1 MIYGY
6 IFKKNDTSV
15 FWIKNIGNTCFMN
28 SSLQCIF
35 NYKKLIKNIE
45 KIEDNNID
53 KLRLIK
59 EISLFLKEVE
69 KV

>member
-1 MIYGY
+1 
-6 IFKKNDTSV
+6 
-15 FWIKNIGNTCFMN
+15 MN

-35 NYKKLIKNIE
+35 NSKKLIVNIE
-45 KIEDNNID
+45 KIDVNNTN

>member
-1 MIYGY
+1 
-6 IFKKNDTSV
+6 
-15 FWIKNIGNTCFMN
+15 MN